1 MIRTCMSEVDT
12 HDLSHSYSSAYS
24 SVTKCCLAITRDNN
38 RKKKAFFIHARHG
51 RESTD
56 STRKTISS
64 NYSSENRFL
73 LSDDTFSSKS
83 TRGLKT

>member
-38 RKKKAFFIHARHG
+38 RKKRPSLFMPDTAGRAQTAQGKLFPATIHQKTGFCSVTIHFPANP
-51 RESTD
+51 REV
-56 STRKTISS
+56 
-64 NYSSENRFL
+64 
-73 LSDDTFSSKS
+73 
-83 TRGLKT
+83 